1 MMKKIL
7 LLFCMAAILL
17 CGCGRNE
24 TDAISSDIS
33 DTPTTQTI
41 TGQVQAIQGQEVT
54 LLLGKLR
61 VSETAGQNFTPGQT
75 TQNVTILSNLAIT
88 MPDGTDG
95 ILTNLSVGDVLEV
108 TLDADGRVK
117 AVTCCIQAQG
127 T

>member
-1 MMKKIL
+1 MKKIL
-7 LLFCMAAILL
+7 LLFCMAAMLL
-17 CGCGRNE
+17 SSCGSNQTE
-24 TDAISSDIS
+24 NLSSDTS
-33 DTPTTQTI
+33 DVATTQTI
-41 TGQVQAIQGQEVT
+41 VGQVQAIQGQEVT

-108 TLDADGRVK
+108 TLDGDGRVK
-117 AVTCCIQAQG
+117 AVACCIQAQG
-127 T
+127 A

>member
-1 MMKKIL
+1 MKKIL
-7 LLFCMAAILL
+7 LLFCMAAMLL
-17 CGCGRNE
+17 SGCGSKQTE
-24 TDAISSDIS
+24 DQSSDIS
-33 DTPTTQTI
+33 DVPTTQTI
-41 TGQVQAIQGQEVT
+41 VGQVQAIQGQEVT

-108 TLDADGRVK
+108 TLDGDSRVK

-127 T
+127 A